1 MSATQPTPT
10 AEHLKKIANRWFDE
24 VWNHGRR
31 ETIFE
36 LFPAGS
42 VIHDGSQN
50 IVGPEDFVKFYE
62 SLHERFSNFNIV
74 PAITFAEGNLVCQH
88 WIATF
93 TDKASGK
100 PVKVT
105 GTSIV
110 RIENG
115 HFAEAW
121 QNWDALGVE
130 TQIAATTTAASV

>member
-1 MSATQPTPT
+1 MSAAQPAPT
-10 AEHLKKIANRWFDE
+10 TDHLKKIALRWFDE
-24 VWNHGRR
+24 VWNHGKR

-42 VIHDGSQN
+42 VIHDGSQD
-50 IVGPEDFVKFYE
+50 IVGPEEFVKFYDA
-62 SLHERFSNFNIV
+62 LHDRFTYFNIV
-74 PAITFAEGNLVCQH
+74 PTIIFAEGNLVCEH

-100 PVKVT
+100 PVKIT

-115 HFAEAW
+115 VFAECW
-121 QNWDALGVE
+121 QNWDAAGVE
-130 TQIAATTTAASV
+130 AQINTAAASA